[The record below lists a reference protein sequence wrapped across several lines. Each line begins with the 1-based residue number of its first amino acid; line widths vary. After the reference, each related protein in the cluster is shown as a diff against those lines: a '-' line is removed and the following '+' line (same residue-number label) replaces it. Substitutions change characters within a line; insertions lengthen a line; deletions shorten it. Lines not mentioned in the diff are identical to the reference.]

1 MRLQSAP
8 VQTINP
14 TRTSS
19 GPLGRLSAP
28 LVAAATCALYLLL
41 ACVITYPLV
50 TVLDT
55 RFLGHPFSDSY
66 ELARHVWWLAHALQ
80 TGQPLFE
87 QPLLAY
93 PDGLNGALLWAY
105 PLQSFPAALFALIMP
120 LPAAFNLAALL
131 GLALNGWSVWLLA
144 RWLMRD
150 GVAALVAGTIFLA
163 YSSFQTHLAAGHTGL
178 LALWPFALYGYAM
191 LRLREDARHRWIAL
205 GAACFVMSGWGS
217 TQLLLF
223 TTAPFT
229 VAFALTLLKERNRRA
244 LLHLLLVLLIGGMLA
259 LAFALPLLQD
269 TLNTPAYLRLST
281 GVVDYSSD
289 LLAVV
294 APSFLHPLYGDNPLS
309 GRILGVDP
317 FEATAYIGLV
327 AGALAL
333 LGILRRSAARWWL
346 ALGMV
351 AWVCSLGPLLRVGGE
366 VARGTLEGFDTGIVL
381 PWAALYDLPILNIV
395 RTPGRFNFLVALTVA
410 LMAAYGVQAL
420 RGWLPRRWG
429 PLLAL
434 VCLPLILFDAQ
445 FWWDDSAPL
454 PDLPTVEGV
463 VPPSI
468 AALASRDNIRAVFDV
483 PWAHPLAAKEGL
495 WLQTGHQRPLIAGHM
510 ARQTPVDPAKLTLLE
525 TTLDLALLEAAGVDL
540 IILHREWADAD
551 GALES
556 RLRDRLGEPTYS
568 DDRFAVFEVP
578 SSDVLPVF
586 TALTAFDAPLTDTLT
601 TYVYTPETTEARL
614 TGRIEGNNRL
624 VTILLDE
631 QPIDTFRSAGE
642 QPLDV
647 PLALS
652 AGYHRLTLAVD
663 PPCPPRIASRLACRD
678 VIISQLEIVASAP
691 SRADHR

>member
-8 VQTINP
+8 VQTMTS

-19 GPLGRLSAP
+19 GPLGRWPTP
-28 LVAAATCALYLLL
+28 LVAAATYALYLML

-105 PLQSFPAALFALIMP
+105 PLQSFPAALFALVMP

-131 GLALNGWSVWLLA
+131 GLALNGWAVWLLS
-144 RWLMRD
+144 RWLTRD

-163 YSSFQTHLAAGHTGL
+163 YPSFQTHLAAGHTGL
-178 LALWPFALYGYAM
+178 LALWPFALYAYAM
-191 LRLREDARHRWIAL
+191 LRLREDARRRWMVLA
-205 GAACFVMSGWGS
+205 AACFVMSGWGS

-223 TTAPFT
+223 TSAPFT
-229 VAFALTLLKERNRRA
+229 LAFALTLLKERNRRA
-244 LLHLLLVLLIGGMLA
+244 LLRMVLVLLIGGIVA

-269 TLNTPAYLRLST
+269 TLSTPSYLRLTT

-294 APSFLHPLYGDNPLS
+294 APSYLHPLTGDNLLS

-317 FEATAYIGLV
+317 FEATAYVGFV

-333 LGILRRSAARWWL
+333 YGVLRRSPARWWL
-346 ALGMV
+346 LLGLV
-351 AWVCSLGPLLRVGGE
+351 AWVFSLGPLLRIGGE
-366 VARGTLEGFDTGIVL
+366 VVRGTLEGFDTGIVL

-395 RTPGRFNFLVALTVA
+395 RTPGRFNFLVALAVA

-420 RGWLPRRWG
+420 RGWMPRRWG

-434 VCLPLILFDAQ
+434 VCLPLILFDAH
-445 FWWDDSAPL
+445 FWWDDAAPL
-454 PDLPTVEGV
+454 PDLPTVDGV
-463 VPPSI
+463 VPSPI
-468 AALASRDNIRAVFDV
+468 AALATRDDIRAVFDV

-525 TTLDLALLEAAGVDL
+525 TTLDRALLDAAGADV

-556 RLRDRLGEPTYS
+556 RLRDRLGEPTYA
-568 DDRFAVFEVP
+568 DDRFAMFEVP
-578 SSDVLPVF
+578 PSDAPPAF
-586 TALTAFDAPLTDTLT
+586 TALPPWDATLTDTLT
-601 TYVYTPETTEARL
+601 TYVYTPYATEATL
-614 TGRIEGNNRL
+614 TGRIDGNNRL

-631 QPIDTFRSAGE
+631 QPIDSFRSAGE
-642 QPLDV
+642 QPLDM
-647 PLALS
+647 LLQLG
-652 AGYHRLTLAVD
+652 AGYHRLTLTVD
-663 PPCPPRIASRLACRD
+663 PPCPPRIASTLACRD
-678 VIISQLEIVASAP
+678 VMINQLEVVASA
-691 SRADHR
+691 S